1 MSSQQQQKSNLWYA
15 TALGIEL
22 GFLIAIPLV
31 ACVGLGIVADKRL
44 GTFPAALI
52 ISIFLGIILTVADV
66 YYIVLPFLEKR
77 SSNNKDNKNN
87 K

>member
-1 MSSQQQQKSNLWYA
+1 MSSQPPQKNNIWYA
-15 TALGIEL
+15 TGLGMEL

-31 ACVGLGIVADKRL
+31 VCVGVGMFIDRKS

-77 SSNNKDNKNN
+77 SSNNKDNK